1 MRLWIDA
8 VGIVGPGLADWQ
20 SSRPLLAGEAGYRSG
35 EAELPVLALL
45 PPVERR
51 RTGTLVKLAI
61 GAGQDALGGSRE
73 AASALPTVFA
83 SSGSDGDVIH
93 DICATLASA
102 DRQVSP
108 TRFHNS
114 VHNAPAGY
122 WSIATGSRAPSTSL
136 CAHDWSFAAGLLE
149 AAAQLACGCP
159 RLLVIAADMPYPEP
173 LRGARR
179 VKLPFATALL
189 LSADK
194 SGRSLAS
201 AEVRLEDRGMAPS
214 RMEDAGLEELR
225 TDNPAARSLPLLAL
239 LAASRA
245 GDVVLDYVRGQSLC
259 LSVKPC

>member
-8 VGIVGPGLADWQ
+8 VGIAGPGLADWQ
-20 SSRPLLAGEAGYRSG
+20 SSRPLLSG
-35 EAELPVLALL
+35 EAKYRGGDAVLPVLALL

-51 RTGTLVKLAI
+51 RTGTLVKLVI
-61 GAGQDALGGSRE
+61 GAGQDALDGSRE
-73 AASALPTVFA
+73 AAFPLPTVFA

-136 CAHDWSFAAGLLE
+136 CAYDWSFAAGLLE

-159 RLLVIAADMPYPEP
+159 RLLLIAADMPYPEP
-173 LRGARR
+173 LQGVRR

-194 SGRSLAS
+194 SGQSLAS
-201 AEVRLEDRGMAPS
+201 AEVSLGIGGAAPS
-214 RMEDAGLEELR
+214 RMEDTGLEELR

-239 LAASRA
+239 LAGGRA
-245 GDVVLDYVRGQSLC
+245 GDVTLDYVRGRSLC
-259 LSVKPC
+259 LSITPC